1 VSEIFSDVRRIFLLE
16 VKNEPFFFA
25 CDMRRRLLR
34 KDGEN
39 HDDGGRTAETGES
52 GYPGTE
58 ARRT

>member
-1 VSEIFSDVRRIFLLE
+1 MFFQMSAGFFLLE

-25 CDMRRRLLR
+25 CDMRRKFLR

-58 ARRT
+58 A